1 MEPGTVLRNICQ
13 LLLIRKQIL
22 SNSKGTPTEP
32 CAKTAAENKIPNKG
46 KNSNHVNKR
55 GKIVKNCEKLE
66 RLKVLKIK
74 IFHTAL
80 IMNDK

>member
-32 CAKTAAENKIPNKG
+32 CAETAAENKTPNKG
-46 KNSNHVNKR
+46 KNSSELLNKLFLC
-55 GKIVKNCEKLE
+55 KIVQNWSTFEICNLFTRCNNE
-66 RLKVLKIK
+66 
-74 IFHTAL
+74 
-80 IMNDK
+80 